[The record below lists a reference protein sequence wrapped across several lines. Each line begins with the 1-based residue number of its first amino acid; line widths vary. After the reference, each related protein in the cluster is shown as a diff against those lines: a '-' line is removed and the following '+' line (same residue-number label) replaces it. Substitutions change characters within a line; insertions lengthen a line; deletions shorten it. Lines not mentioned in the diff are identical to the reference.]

1 MKKNKKYPKRY
12 QGWEFYQSWKE
23 NARDS
28 SFFTN
33 QIKKRKLVGDQ
44 LDQASDSFLTL
55 FETQLEKNFLS
66 PNRKS
71 SLSLFQ
77 SSYFSKQGKLWK
89 RQKIFGRSQE
99 DWKNSP
105 RRIPQ
110 TGKI

>member
-1 MKKNKKYPKRY
+1 MIQRHTLETIMKKIKNIQKDIKAGNFTKVEKKIP
-12 QGWEFYQSWKE
+12 EI
-23 NARDS
+23 AL
-28 SFFTN
+28 FFTN

-77 SSYFSKQGKLWK
+77 SSYFSKQGKL
-89 RQKIFGRSQE
+89 
-99 DWKNSP
+99 
-105 RRIPQ
+105 
-110 TGKI
+110 